1 MTYDFNPFKKTL
13 AGTEEWLKKEFT
25 QIRTGQATPAI
36 LDGVRVE
43 VFGAPMS
50 LKELASVMLEGAR
63 TLRISPWDKTQTKEI
78 EKAITVANL
87 GLSVV
92 VDDQGLRVMFPELT
106 ADRRKEVAKIAKDKL
121 EEAKKQVRL
130 HRDNL
135 IKEIATKEK
144 AGGMS
149 EDDVF
154 RFKNDAQKLVDEAN
168 KKLDDT
174 YSRKEKELLN

>member
-63 TLRISPWDKTQTKEI
+63 TLRISPWDKSQTRKR
-78 EKAITVANL
+78 
-87 GLSVV
+87 
-92 VDDQGLRVMFPELT
+92 QLRP
-106 ADRRKEVAKIAKDKL
+106 K
-121 EEAKKQVRL
+121 
-130 HRDNL
+130 
-135 IKEIATKEK
+135 
-144 AGGMS
+144 
-149 EDDVF
+149 
-154 RFKNDAQKLVDEAN
+154 
-168 KKLDDT
+168 
-174 YSRKEKELLN
+174 